1 MANTFTAP
9 FIQAQ
14 KTGSAVVT
22 VAAASISSNTPT
34 GLSALGEAA
43 GVNGALVTKITAM
56 PRATVTAASLLLYT
70 SKDSGVTFNLVDSE
84 LMPAYTLAAT
94 TAIPETKFGN
104 ISNENP
110 LRLEPGER
118 LYVGSQVALA
128 GGIVFRMEGGF
139 F

>member
-22 VAAASISSNTPT
+22 AAASSIATSSPT
-34 GLSALGEAA
+34 NLVALGEAA

-56 PRATVTAASLLLYT
+56 PRGTVTASCLLLYT
-70 SKDSGVTFNLVDSE
+70 SKDGGTTYSLRDSE
-84 LMPAYTLAAT
+84 LMPAHTMATT
-94 TAIPETKFGN
+94 TAIPKTKFGN

-110 LRLEPGER
+110 MRLEPGER
-118 LYVGSQVALA
+118 IYVGSQVALA
-128 GGIVFRMEGGF
+128 SGIEFSMEGGF